1 MSMIVGLNFRSI
13 SLEMQQNFLCS
24 ACHCLLI
31 EPKVIT
37 CGHRYCSLCLKK
49 IIENDP
55 STMCIV
61 DKCGQTI
68 TNDEVYTDF
77 GIENDLKRLTDVM
90 CSNKSNGCSWL
101 GNYIT
106 YKEHLQVCTFQRIQ
120 CEFCAIHFTNRL
132 SYEQHYQLCP
142 KVLISC
148 PLKKYGCD
156 SQIRRESLEDH
167 VVSSSV
173 EHLKI
178 LAGMFSSVQ
187 NQPMPIYSQPVSIH
201 SFSTSISENGI
212 IQSVKNELIQ
222 QNQIIEQLRLEE
234 KSLQSKL
241 LKRERDLT
249 RVSVELQLFKGE
261 LYQLRKEFELSK
273 SSVHNDGTYLWRIDN
288 IQQLFRNAKNSSQP
302 LFIVSPSFYTSKYGY
317 RLSLKLYLNGDKT
330 TQDKYLSLYVTMM
343 RGEYDSLLDWPF
355 KYPITLCLYDRSA
368 QKDHVVHTVTPDLDS
383 ESFKQ
388 PKMDANKSG
397 GIPEFCPLWRIFNK
411 EFGYVQQDTMYV
423 KAFVDFN
430 IYPAKIWPQWTKLQS
445 QGLPNNVEHMKLKE
459 LLDTKK

>member
-1 MSMIVGLNFRSI
+1 MIVGLHFHSI
-13 SLEMQQNFLCS
+13 PLEMQQNFLCS
-24 ACHCLLI
+24 ACHSLLI

-55 STMCIV
+55 LTMCIV

-77 GIENDLKRLTDVM
+77 GIENDLKRLTDVT
-90 CSNKSNGCSWL
+90 CPNKSNGCAWL

-106 YKEHLQVCTFQRIQ
+106 YK
-120 CEFCAIHFTNRL
+120 
-132 SYEQHYQLCP
+132 LCP

-156 SQIRRESLEDH
+156 TQIRRESLEDH

-178 LAGMFSSVQ
+178 LAEMFSSVQ
-187 NQPMPIYSQPVSIH
+187 NQSMPIYSQPLSIH
-201 SFSTSISENGI
+201 SFPTSISENGI
-212 IQSVKNELIQ
+212 IQSLKNELIQ
-222 QNQIIEQLRLEE
+222 QNQIMEQLRLEE

-249 RVSVELQLFKGE
+249 RVSIELQLLKGE
-261 LYQLRKEFELSK
+261 LCQLRKEFEVSK

-368 QKDHVVHTVTPDLDS
+368 QKDHVVHTITPDLDS

-411 EFGYVQQDTMYV
+411 EFGYVQQDTMYI

-459 LLDTKK
+459 LLDIKK